1 MNRRE
6 FLQTMAT
13 RTAAATA
20 FGLAAGCAA
29 QEAGVAPQAPEAV
42 AQDSSLPELTWDM
55 PTSWPTALDTIFGGA
70 TSFADRSH
78 CFVLLR
84 WQEPGDSLWHSV
96 ALWLECAAAERL
108 AL

>member
-42 AQDSSLPELTWDM
+42 AQDSSLP
-55 PTSWPTALDTIFGGA
+55 
-70 TSFADRSH
+70 
-78 CFVLLR
+78 
-84 WQEPGDSLWHSV
+84 
-96 ALWLECAAAERL
+96 
-108 AL
+108 

>member
-29 QEAGVAPQAPEAV
+29 PEAG
-42 AQDSSLPELTWDM
+42 L
-55 PTSWPTALDTIFGGA
+55 PTSSRSSGTGFF
-70 TSFADRSH
+70 FARINLGYAHKLAHSIGH
-78 CFVLLR
+78 N
-84 WQEPGDSLWHSV
+84 LW
-96 ALWLECAAAERL
+96 WRNFTFCRCG
-108 AL
+108 